1 MCAGGG
7 GGRIVYRS
15 VCVMVTEGVKQIIVS
30 GIWLRGSETDH
41 GVWVMVT
48 GGVKQMIVSGL
59 WLRRE

>member
-1 MCAGGG
+1 M
-7 GGRIVYRS
+7 
-15 VCVMVTEGVKQIIVS
+15 EGVKQIIVS

-48 GGVKQMIVSGL
+48 EGVKQMIVSGL